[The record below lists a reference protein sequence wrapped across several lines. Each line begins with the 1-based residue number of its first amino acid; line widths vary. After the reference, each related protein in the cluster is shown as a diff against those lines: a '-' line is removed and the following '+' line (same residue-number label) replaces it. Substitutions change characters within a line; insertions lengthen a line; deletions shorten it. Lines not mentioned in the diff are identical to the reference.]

1 MCIVIIIKSYFY
13 INKNYYYKNNKI
25 IYIYTFIFSISKR
38 QGMHETTLPLGAE
51 EVRHCKPWTPE
62 TIIID
67 LFGSIR
73 SNEIFLDMIII
84 PGTIHVH
91 IEIAREGIL
100 DLNFIFVF

>member
-25 IYIYTFIFSISKR
+25 IYLYIYILYFQEGRVCMKQLFLWGLR
-38 QGMHETTLPLGAE
+38 
-51 EVRHCKPWTPE
+51 EVRHCKPWTQN
-62 TIIID
+62 IID

-91 IEIAREGIL
+91 IEIAREHVGS
-100 DLNFIFVF
+100 